1 MMKSE
6 MRNVLVWCLLGL
18 AASTGLY
25 GQTGSYEISNLND
38 FPKVIIDT
46 NDYSFDLQLVNRD
59 PFTPLDGVFSIYM
72 SINGDQGTRLV
83 TDIDVTSPI
92 APGDSLE
99 ISVSN
104 HTFDYAR
111 FVGGGGVTHDIIVW
125 PMRLGS
131 LPPADSTKKSVFYI
145 DSEDDGAEDL
155 RIEVGDF
162 PSRIREGADYDI
174 AFEVVNNDL
183 ENILYQPVAIYMQVD
198 GGTPRLIADN
208 QLPEL
213 PLLIG
218 QSFTVSLPGHIF
230 DPVDFASVAGGGGIT
245 HDIIV
250 WPMKVG
256 LLQGDSAHLQAE
268 YFRTAAMSLEEGV
281 AGLPPVIQPF
291 DTYNIFVA
299 AKNIGATNNTS
310 PIDFYVQLDDGQ
322 PQLYYQSSLF
332 VAPDHYVSTTSANFE
347 LASYFGYGSGDS
359 AYFDQSH
366 ELIVWAVERNAL
378 DWHIPAV
385 YSVASLTNANTE
397 MLAMDTNNG
406 ASTSGG
412 GGTSSQMT
420 TFNLADATFEEYQG
434 YQIDFVQASVQPN
447 PFQDELE
454 VQYTD
459 PIVGPVSLELYT
471 IQNVLVL
478 DKRWTLASVSHRLS
492 LDTSSLR
499 EGLYMYRLEVNGTV
513 YTGKVL
519 KE

>member
-1 MMKSE
+1 MMNSE

-18 AASTGLY
+18 ATSTGLY
-25 GQTGSYEISNLND
+25 GQAGSYEISNLND

-59 PFTPLDGVFSIYM
+59 PITPLDGVFSVYM
-72 SINGDQGTRLV
+72 SVNGDQGTRLV
-83 TDIDVTSPI
+83 TDIAVTNPI

-99 ISVSN
+99 ISVDN
-104 HTFDYAR
+104 HTFDFAR
-111 FVGGGGVTHDIIVW
+111 FVGGGVTHDIIVW
-125 PMRLGS
+125 PMRIGS
-131 LPPADSTKKSVFYI
+131 LPPIDSTQKNVFYI
-145 DSEDDGAEDL
+145 DAEDDGADEL
-155 RIEVGDF
+155 RIEVGNF
-162 PSRIREGADYDI
+162 PPRIREGEDYDV
-174 AFEVVNNDL
+174 AFEVVNNDV
-183 ENILYQPVAIYMQVD
+183 ENLLYQPVAIYMQVD
-198 GGTPRLIADN
+198 GGTPRLIANN

-213 PLLIG
+213 PLLFG
-218 QSFTVSLPGHIF
+218 QSFTVSLPAHIF
-230 DPVDFASVAGGGGIT
+230 DPADFASLAGGGGVT

-299 AKNIGATNNTS
+299 AKNIGAIYNSS

-347 LASYFGYGSGDS
+347 LASYFGYGSTDS
-359 AYFDQSH
+359 AYFSQPH
-366 ELIVWAVERNAL
+366 ELVVWAVERSAL
-378 DWHIPAV
+378 EWHIPAV

-397 MLAMDTNNG
+397 MLGMDTANG
-406 ASTSGG
+406 GGSASGG
-412 GGTSSQMT
+412 NSSQIT
-420 TFNLADATFEEYQG
+420 AFNLADANFEEYQG
-434 YQIDFVQASVQPN
+434 FDIDFVQASVQPN

-454 VQYTD
+454 VQYSD
-459 PIVGPVSLELYT
+459 PIIGPVSLRLYT

-478 DKRWTLASVSHRLS
+478 DKRWTLANASHRLS
-492 LDTSSLR
+492 LDTSGLR
-499 EGLYMYRLEVNGTV
+499 EGLYMYQLEVNGTI